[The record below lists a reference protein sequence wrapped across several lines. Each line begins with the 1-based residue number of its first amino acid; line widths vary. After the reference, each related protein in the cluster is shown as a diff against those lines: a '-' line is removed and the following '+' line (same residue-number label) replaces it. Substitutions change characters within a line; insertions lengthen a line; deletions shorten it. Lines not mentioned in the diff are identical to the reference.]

1 MRAEVRVTRILL
13 VAWALAV
20 CVAMATAQAPQAP
33 PVTPMKFAH
42 YPAADIR
49 ALATTLK
56 GGGQIKWSRLHRGDH
71 DFQGMSFRAKSAGAP
86 EMHNNW
92 ADLYYII
99 DGEVLP
105 HPGGTLE
112 GGSEG
117 NPGSGEFG
125 GGKINGAKVVRLAA
139 GDIASSAAGVPHWWE
154 VEPGKT
160 VTYMTVKILKQPN
173 LQGSIAAR
181 GANTPA
187 LTPAQFVHYKAAD
200 LKHFVDTLKKGESIK
215 FPSVHRGDHQFQ
227 NISHRAKSSA
237 NAELHKNWA
246 DLYYVLDGE
255 VTIRYGDRLEG
266 GKEGA
271 DGEVRGGEIVGNVTR
286 QKLVA
291 GDVASAPA
299 GVPHFWEVE
308 DGKSVTYLTVKLGK
322 KH

>member
-1 MRAEVRVTRILL
+1 VNRILIAAPAL
-13 VAWALAV
+13 VF
-20 CVAMATAQAPQAP
+20 CVVTATAQAPQPP
-33 PVTPMKFAH
+33 PVTPMKFA
-42 YPAADIR
+42 YYSAGDIK
-49 ALATTLK
+49 ALANTLK
-56 GGGQIKWSRLHRGDH
+56 SGGQIKFNRLHRGDH
-71 DFQGMSFRAKSAGAP
+71 DFQGMSFRAKSAGGP

-99 DGEVLP
+99 DGEVL
-105 HPGGTLE
+105 HHTGGTLE
-112 GGSEG
+112 GGTERT
-117 NPGSGEFG
+117 PGSGEFG
-125 GGKINGAKVVRLAA
+125 GGKIVGAKVEKLAA
-139 GDIASSAAGVPHWWE
+139 GDIASSAAGVPHFWE

-173 LQGSIAAR
+173 LHTGNA
-181 GANTPA
+181 TP
-187 LTPAQFVHYKAAD
+187 TQFVHYKAAD
-200 LKHFVDTLKKGESIK
+200 LKGFVETLKRGESIK

-237 NAELHKNWA
+237 SAELHKNWA

-286 QKLVA
+286 QKLAA

-308 DGKSVTYLTVKLGK
+308 PGKSVTYLTVKLAK
-322 KH
+322 KQ

>member
-1 MRAEVRVTRILL
+1 MTKILVIASAL
-13 VAWALAV
+13 GLCVVA
-20 CVAMATAQAPQAP
+20 ATAQAPQPP
-33 PVTPMKFAH
+33 PVTPLKFA
-42 YPAADIR
+42 YYSAADLR
-49 ALATTLK
+49 ALANTLK
-56 GGGQIKWSRLHRGDH
+56 GGGQAKLNRLHRGDH
-71 DFQGMSFRAKSAGAP
+71 DFQGMSFRAKSAGGP

-92 ADLYYII
+92 TDLYYII
-99 DGEVLP
+99 DGEVL
-105 HPGGTLE
+105 HHTGGKLE
-112 GGSEG
+112 GGTER
-117 NPGSGEFG
+117 NPGEFG
-125 GGKINGAKVVRLAA
+125 GGKIVGAKVARLAA

-154 VEPGKT
+154 IEPGKT
-160 VTYMTVKILKQPN
+160 VTYMTVKIMKQPD
-173 LQGSIAAR
+173 LQSKIAAP

-187 LTPAQFVHYKAAD
+187 LTPTQFVHYKAAD
-200 LKHFVDTLKKGESIK
+200 LKGFVDTLKRGDTIK

-237 NAELHKNWA
+237 SAELHKNWA

-255 VTIRYGDRLEG
+255 VTIRYGDKLEG

-286 QKLVA
+286 QKLAA

-308 DGKSVTYLTVKLGK
+308 PGKSVTYLTVKLGK

>member
-1 MRAEVRVTRILL
+1 MNRAL
-13 VAWALAV
+13 VAASAV
-20 CVAMATAQAPQAP
+20 VFCVALATAQAPQPP
-33 PVTPMKFAH
+33 PVTPLKFAY
-42 YPAADIR
+42 YPATDLK
-49 ALATTLK
+49 ALADTLK
-56 GGGQIKWSRLHRGDH
+56 SGERIKFNRLHRGDH
-71 DFQGMSFRAKSAGAP
+71 DFQGMSFRAKSAGGP

-99 DGEVLP
+99 DGEVL
-105 HPGGTLE
+105 HHTGGTLE
-112 GGSEG
+112 GGAER

-125 GGKINGAKVVRLAA
+125 GGKIAGAKVVRLAA
-139 GDIASSAAGVPHWWE
+139 GDIASSAAGVPHFWE

-173 LQGSIAAR
+173 LHTATA
-181 GANTPA
+181 
-187 LTPAQFVHYKAAD
+187 TPAQFVHYRAAD
-200 LKHFVDTLKKGESIK
+200 LKNFVDTLKRGDTIK

-237 NAELHKNWA
+237 SAELHKNWA

-308 DGKSVTYLTVKLGK
+308 NGKSVTYVTVKLGK
-322 KH
+322 KHD

>member
-1 MRAEVRVTRILL
+1 MKHILA
-13 VAWALAV
+13 VVSALALG
-20 CVAMATAQAPQAP
+20 VALATAQAPQTP
-33 PVTPMKFAH
+33 PVTPMKFAY
-42 YPAADIR
+42 YPASEIK

-56 GGGQIKWSRLHRGDH
+56 GGGPITFPRLHRGDH

-86 EMHNNW
+86 ELHNNW

-99 DGEVLP
+99 DGEVL
-105 HPGGTLE
+105 HHTGGTLE
-112 GGSEG
+112 GGTER

-125 GGKINGAKVVRLAA
+125 GGKLVGAKAVRLAA
-139 GDIASSAAGVPHWWE
+139 GDIASSAAGQPHWWE

-173 LQGSIAAR
+173 LH
-181 GANTPA
+181 TPSA
-187 LTPAQFVHYKAAD
+187 TPSQFVHYKAAE
-200 LKHFVDTLKKGESIK
+200 LKGLVDTLKRGETIK

-266 GKEGA
+266 GKEAA

-286 QKLVA
+286 QKLSA

-308 DGKSVTYLTVKLGK
+308 PGKSVTYLTVKLAK

>member
-1 MRAEVRVTRILL
+1 
-13 VAWALAV
+13 
-20 CVAMATAQAPQAP
+20 
-33 PVTPMKFAH
+33 
-42 YPAADIR
+42 
-49 ALATTLK
+49 
-56 GGGQIKWSRLHRGDH
+56 
-71 DFQGMSFRAKSAGAP
+71 
-86 EMHNNW
+86 MHNNW

-99 DGEVLP
+99 DGEVL
-105 HPGGTLE
+105 HHTGGTLE
-112 GGSEG
+112 GGTER

-125 GGKINGAKVVRLAA
+125 GGKIAGAKVVRLAA
-139 GDIASSAAGVPHWWE
+139 GDIASSAAGVPHFWE

-173 LQGSIAAR
+173 LHTATA
-181 GANTPA
+181 TP
-187 LTPAQFVHYKAAD
+187 TQFVHYKAAD
-200 LKHFVDTLKKGESIK
+200 LKSFVDTLKRGETIK

-227 NISHRAKSSA
+227 NISHRAKSSGG
-237 NAELHKNWA
+237 AELHKNWA

-308 DGKSVTYLTVKLGK
+308 NGKSVTYLTVKLGK

>member
-1 MRAEVRVTRILL
+1 MRILV
-13 VAWALAV
+13 VASGLLL
-20 CVAMATAQAPQAP
+20 CVAMATAQAPQAQ
-33 PVTPMKFAH
+33 PVTPMTFAY
-42 YPAADIR
+42 YPATDLK

-56 GGGQIKWSRLHRGDH
+56 GGGQIKFNRLHRGDH
-71 DFQGMSFRAKSAGAP
+71 DFQGMSFRAKSAGGP

-92 ADLYYII
+92 ADLYYIL
-99 DGEVLP
+99 DGEVL
-105 HPGGTLE
+105 HHTGGTLE
-112 GGSEG
+112 GGTER

-125 GGKINGAKVVRLAA
+125 GGKIVGAKVVRLAA

-160 VTYMTVKILKQPN
+160 VTYMTVKIMKQPN
-173 LQGSIAAR
+173 LHTATS
-181 GANTPA
+181 TP
-187 LTPAQFVHYKAAD
+187 TQFVHYKAAD
-200 LKHFVDTLKKGESIK
+200 LKTFVDTLKKGETIK

-266 GKEGA
+266 GKEAA

-308 DGKSVTYLTVKLGK
+308 PGKSVTYLTVKLGK

>member
-1 MRAEVRVTRILL
+1 MKHIL
-13 VAWALAV
+13 VLASTLAC
-20 CVAMATAQAPQAP
+20 CVALATAQAPQP
-33 PVTPMKFAH
+33 PPITPMKFAY
-42 YPAADIR
+42 YPASDIK
-49 ALATTLK
+49 ALNNTVK
-56 GGGQIKWSRLHRGDH
+56 SGGTITFNRLNRGDH
-71 DFQGMSFRAKSAGAP
+71 DFQSFNFRAKSTAAP
-86 EMHNNW
+86 ELHNNF
-92 ADLYYII
+92 ADLYYIV
-99 DGEVLP
+99 DGEVL
-105 HPGGTLE
+105 HHTGGTLD
-112 GGSEG
+112 GGTER

-125 GGKINGAKVVRLAA
+125 GGKIVGAKVVRLAA
-139 GDIASSAAGVPHWWE
+139 GDIASSAAGQPHWWE

-173 LQGSIAAR
+173 LHTASA
-181 GANTPA
+181 TPS
-187 LTPAQFVHYKAAD
+187 QFVHYKAAE
-200 LKHFVDTLKKGESIK
+200 LKGLVDTLKRGETIK

-266 GKEGA
+266 GKEAA
-271 DGEVRGGEIVGNVTR
+271 DGEVRGGEIVGNVAR

-291 GDVASAPA
+291 GDVASTPA

-308 DGKSVTYLTVKLGK
+308 PGTSVTYLTVKLAK

>member
-1 MRAEVRVTRILL
+1 MKQILV
-13 VAWALAV
+13 VASSLLF
-20 CVAMATAQAPQAP
+20 CVALATAQAPQPP
-33 PVTPMKFAH
+33 PVTPMKFAY
-42 YPAADIR
+42 YPATDLK
-49 ALATTLK
+49 ALANTLK
-56 GGGQIKWSRLHRGDH
+56 SGGQIKFNRLHRGDH
-71 DFQGMSFRAKSAGAP
+71 DFQGMSFRAKSAGGP

-92 ADLYYII
+92 ADLYYIL
-99 DGEVLP
+99 DGEVL
-105 HPGGTLE
+105 HHTGGTLE
-112 GGSEG
+112 GGTERT
-117 NPGSGEFG
+117 PGSGEFG
-125 GGKINGAKVVRLAA
+125 GGKIAGAKVERLSA

-154 VEPGKT
+154 IEPGKT

-173 LQGSIAAR
+173 LHTATA
-181 GANTPA
+181 TP
-187 LTPAQFVHYKAAD
+187 TQFVHYKAAD
-200 LKHFVDTLKKGESIK
+200 LKGFVDTLKRGETIK

-237 NAELHKNWA
+237 SAELHKNWA

-308 DGKSVTYLTVKLGK
+308 PGKSVTYLTVKLGK

>member
-1 MRAEVRVTRILL
+1 
-13 VAWALAV
+13 
-20 CVAMATAQAPQAP
+20 
-33 PVTPMKFAH
+33 MKFA
-42 YPAADIR
+42 YYSAADIK
-49 ALATTLK
+49 ALANTLK
-56 GGGQIKWSRLHRGDH
+56 SGGQIKFNRLHRGDH
-71 DFQGMSFRAKSAGAP
+71 DFQGMSFRAKSAGGP

-99 DGEVLP
+99 DGEVL
-105 HPGGTLE
+105 HHTGGTLE
-112 GGSEG
+112 GGTER
-117 NPGSGEFG
+117 NPGTGEFG
-125 GGKINGAKVVRLAA
+125 GGKIAGAQVVKLAA
-139 GDIASSAAGVPHWWE
+139 GDIASSAAGVPHYWE

-173 LQGSIAAR
+173 LHTGSA
-181 GANTPA
+181 TP
-187 LTPAQFVHYKAAD
+187 TQFVHYKAAD
-200 LKHFVDTLKKGESIK
+200 LKGFVDALKRGETIK

-237 NAELHKNWA
+237 SPELHKNWA

-286 QKLVA
+286 QKLAA

-308 DGKSVTYLTVKLGK
+308 PGKSVTYLTVKLAK
-322 KH
+322 KQ

>member
-1 MRAEVRVTRILL
+1 VNRILIAAPAFVL
-13 VAWALAV
+13 CIVT
-20 CVAMATAQAPQAP
+20 ATAQAPQAP
-33 PVTPMKFAH
+33 PVTPMKFA
-42 YPAADIR
+42 YYSAADIK
-49 ALATTLK
+49 ALANTLK
-56 GGGQIKWSRLHRGDH
+56 SGGQIKFNRLHRGDH
-71 DFQGMSFRAKSAGAP
+71 DFQGMSFRAKSAGGP

-99 DGEVLP
+99 DGEVL
-105 HPGGTLE
+105 HHTGGTLE
-112 GGSEG
+112 GGTER

-125 GGKINGAKVVRLAA
+125 GGKIAGAKVVKLAA
-139 GDIASSAAGVPHWWE
+139 GDIASSAAGVPHYWE

-173 LQGSIAAR
+173 LHTGNA
-181 GANTPA
+181 TP
-187 LTPAQFVHYKAAD
+187 TQFVHYKAAD
-200 LKHFVDTLKKGESIK
+200 LKGFVDALKRGETIK

-237 NAELHKNWA
+237 GPELHKNWA

-286 QKLVA
+286 QKLAA

-308 DGKSVTYLTVKLGK
+308 PGKSVTYLTVKLAK
-322 KH
+322 KQ

>member
-1 MRAEVRVTRILL
+1 MKVLVVASGLL
-13 VAWALAV
+13 L

-33 PVTPMKFAH
+33 PVTPMKFA
-42 YPAADIR
+42 YYSATDLK
-49 ALATTLK
+49 ALANTLK
-56 GGGQIKWSRLHRGDH
+56 GGGQIKFNRLHRGDH
-71 DFQGMSFRAKSAGAP
+71 DFQGMSFRAKSAGGP

-92 ADLYYII
+92 ADLYYIL
-99 DGEVLP
+99 DGEVL
-105 HPGGTLE
+105 HHTGGTLE
-112 GGSEG
+112 GGTER

-125 GGKINGAKVVRLAA
+125 GGKIVGAKVVRLSA
-139 GDIASSAAGVPHWWE
+139 GDIASSAAGVPHFWE

-160 VTYMTVKILKQPN
+160 VTYMTFKILKQPN
-173 LQGSIAAR
+173 LHTATS
-181 GANTPA
+181 TP
-187 LTPAQFVHYKAAD
+187 TQFVNYKAAD
-200 LKHFVDTLKKGESIK
+200 LKAFVDTLKKGESIK

-227 NISHRAKSSA
+227 NISHRNKSSA
-237 NAELHKNWA
+237 AAELHKNWA

-266 GKEGA
+266 GKEGN

-286 QKLVA
+286 QKFVA

-308 DGKSVTYLTVKLGK
+308 PGKSVTYLTVKLGK

>member
-1 MRAEVRVTRILL
+1 MKILV
-13 VAWALAV
+13 VASGLLF

-33 PVTPMKFAH
+33 PVTPLKFA
-42 YPAADIR
+42 YYSSTDLK
-49 ALATTLK
+49 ALANTLK
-56 GGGQIKWSRLHRGDH
+56 GGGQIKFNRIHRGDH
-71 DFQGMSFRAKSAGAP
+71 EFQGMSFRAKSAGGP

-92 ADLYYII
+92 TDLYYIL
-99 DGEVLP
+99 DGEVL
-105 HPGGTLE
+105 HHTGGTLE
-112 GGSEG
+112 GGTER

-125 GGKINGAKVVRLAA
+125 GGKIAGAKVVRLAA

-173 LQGSIAAR
+173 LQTASS
-181 GANTPA
+181 TP
-187 LTPAQFVHYKAAD
+187 TQFVHYKAAE
-200 LKHFVDTLKKGESIK
+200 LKGFVDTLKGGGTIK

-227 NISHRAKSSA
+227 NISHRNKSSA
-237 NAELHKNWA
+237 SAELHKNWA

-266 GKEGA
+266 GKEGN

-286 QKLVA
+286 QKFVA

-308 DGKSVTYLTVKLGK
+308 PGKSVTYLTVKLGK

>member
-1 MRAEVRVTRILL
+1 MNKAL
-13 VAWALAV
+13 VAASAV
-20 CVAMATAQAPQAP
+20 AFSVAMATAQAPQPP
-33 PVTPMKFAH
+33 PVTPLKFAY
-42 YPAADIR
+42 YPATEI
-49 ALATTLK
+49 TTLANTLK
-56 GGGQIKWSRLHRGDH
+56 SGGQIKFNRLHRGDH

-99 DGEVLP
+99 DGEVL
-105 HPGGTLE
+105 HHTGGTLE
-112 GGSEG
+112 GGTER

-125 GGKINGAKVVRLAA
+125 GGKIVGGKVVRLAA
-139 GDIASSAAGVPHWWE
+139 GDIASSASGQPHWWE

-173 LQGSIAAR
+173 LHTASA
-181 GANTPA
+181 TP
-187 LTPAQFVHYKAAD
+187 TQFVHYKAAD
-200 LKHFVDTLKKGESIK
+200 LKSYVDTLKRGETIK

-237 NAELHKNWA
+237 SAELHKNWA
-246 DLYYVLDGE
+246 DLYYILDGE

-271 DGEVRGGEIVGNVTR
+271 DGEVRGGEIAGNVTR

-308 DGKSVTYLTVKLGK
+308 PGKSVTYLTVKLGK

>member
-1 MRAEVRVTRILL
+1 VNRILI
-13 VAWALAV
+13 VTSALLF
-20 CVAMATAQAPQAP
+20 CVAMATAQAPQPP
-33 PVTPMKFAH
+33 PVTPMKFAY
-42 YPAADIR
+42 YPAADLN
-49 ALATTLK
+49 ALANTLK
-56 GGGQIKWSRLHRGDH
+56 SGGQIKWNRLHRGDH
-71 DFQGMSFRAKSAGAP
+71 DFQGMSFRAKSAGGP

-99 DGEVLP
+99 DGEVL
-105 HPGGTLE
+105 HHTGGTLE
-112 GGSEG
+112 GGTER
-117 NPGSGEFG
+117 NAGSGEFG
-125 GGKINGAKVVRLAA
+125 GGKIVGAKAVRLAA

-173 LQGSIAAR
+173 LH
-181 GANTPA
+181 TPTS
-187 LTPAQFVHYKAAD
+187 TPTQFVHYKAAD
-200 LKHFVDTLKKGESIK
+200 LKALVETVKRGETIK

-227 NISHRAKSSA
+227 NISHRNKSSA

-308 DGKSVTYLTVKLGK
+308 PGKSVTYMTVKIGK

>member
-1 MRAEVRVTRILL
+1 MTKPL
-13 VAWALAV
+13 VSASAFLF
-20 CVAMATAQAPQAP
+20 CVATAAAQAPQPP
-33 PVTPMKFAH
+33 PVTPTKFAY
-42 YPAADIR
+42 YPAAEIT
-49 ALATTLK
+49 ALVNTLK
-56 GGGQIKWSRLHRGDH
+56 GGGRIKWNRLHRGDH

-86 EMHNNW
+86 ELHTNW
-92 ADLYYII
+92 ADLYYIL
-99 DGEVLP
+99 DGEVL
-105 HPGGTLE
+105 HHTGGTLE
-112 GGSEG
+112 GGTER

-125 GGKINGAKVVRLAA
+125 GGKIVGANTVRLAA
-139 GDIASSAAGVPHWWE
+139 GDIASSAAGAPHWWE

-160 VTYMTVKILKQPN
+160 VTYMTVKIQKQPN
-173 LQGSIAAR
+173 LQAAIAAPGNNR
-181 GANTPA
+181 PA
-187 LTPAQFVHYKAAD
+187 LTPTQFVHYKAAD
-200 LKHFVDTLKKGESIK
+200 LKAFVDALKRGERIQ

-246 DLYYVLDGE
+246 DLYYILDGE

-266 GKEGA
+266 GKQGA

-308 DGKSVTYLTVKLGK
+308 PGKSVTYLTVKLGK

>member
-1 MRAEVRVTRILL
+1 MNKAL
-13 VAWALAV
+13 VAASAV
-20 CVAMATAQAPQAP
+20 VFCVALATAQAPQPP
-33 PVTPMKFAH
+33 PVTPMKFAY
-42 YPAADIR
+42 YPAADIK
-49 ALATTLK
+49 ALNNTVK
-56 GGGQIKWSRLHRGDH
+56 GGGQIKFNRLNRGDH
-71 DFQGMSFRAKSAGAP
+71 DFQSFNFRAKSTAAP
-86 EMHNNW
+86 ELHNNW
-92 ADLYYII
+92 ADLYYIV
-99 DGEVLP
+99 DGEVLLTP
-105 HPGGTLE
+105 GTLE
-112 GGSEG
+112 GGTERTWH
-117 NPGSGEFG
+117 GEFG
-125 GGKINGAKVVRLAA
+125 AERSPAPGRALAA
-139 GDIASSAAGVPHWWE
+139 GDIASSAAGVPHFWE

-173 LQGSIAAR
+173 LHTATA
-181 GANTPA
+181 TP
-187 LTPAQFVHYKAAD
+187 TQFVHYKAAD
-200 LKHFVDTLKKGESIK
+200 LKNLVDTLKRGETIK

-237 NAELHKNWA
+237 SAEQHKNWA

-308 DGKSVTYLTVKLGK
+308 PGKSVTYLTVKLAK